1 MVETNS
7 GMEAIAEFDDSYHQ
21 SLRIFNIRAFNARV
35 MKSKVILTNIAKG
48 PLSEDELLPPRTFL
62 STK

>member
-7 GMEAIAEFDDSYHQ
+7 GMEAITEFDDSYHQ

-35 MKSKVILTNIAKG
+35 MKSKVILTNIAEG